1 MRKISKETL
10 KPIEKFLLVLSGLI
24 IALSVITTI
33 ILFIF
38 FENNGFIRINQGIM
52 ILISTGIFFISFL
65 IAQKI
70 VPIK

>member
-10 KPIEKFLLVLSGLI
+10 KTIEKFLLVLSGLI